1 MTRGDTVFL
10 LSKSGST
17 EELVKLIPFFRTKGA
32 NLISITC
39 VPGNQLAR
47 LSDHSIVLNLRREL
61 CPFELSP
68 ATSPTL
74 YSLFGDVC
82 KGILLEQMDLS
93 DDVLAKNHPASLQ
106 GRRLTLKVADIMC
119 TDLSDCIV
127 SDDIRCIDVVLVLND
142 FGGGFVVAIDGS
154 KSLSGVFS
162 DGDLR
167 RAVKKYGHTALSMP
181 IAQLMTLKPMTVG
194 MNELA
199 ISALQKMD
207 GPPCVSFLPVTEP
220 NSRICGFITRHQILD
235 AQLTEAD

>member
-1 MTRGDTVFL
+1 MSQVISRKAFRPLNCSQLEAGALSLRTFTRNFSYL
-10 LSKSGST
+10 Y
-17 EELVKLIPFFRTKGA
+17 LIWR
-32 NLISITC
+32 
-39 VPGNQLAR
+39 R
-47 LSDHSIVLNLRREL
+47 LQ
-61 CPFELSP
+61 
-68 ATSPTL
+68 
-74 YSLFGDVC
+74 
-82 KGILLEQMDLS
+82 GILLEQMDLS

-194 MNELA
+194 MNNWL
-199 ISALQKMD
+199 
-207 GPPCVSFLPVTEP
+207 FLLCKRWTVHHAYPSYLSLSQTAESVD
-220 NSRICGFITRHQILD
+220 SSHGIKF
-235 AQLTEAD
+235 